1 MSTVQEDDMLSSQ
14 PIPKRQKFEPDKH
27 LFVCFMASVT
37 PLNPMW
43 YAVKSVSLSSLSGGS
58 SSEHDNRLQ
67 DVVEWSDT
75 TLPDAMGFGRA
86 GDILYGV
93 GGVIYDEESFD
104 YPDQNSMVRELRFT
118 HLPLG
123 GRSYLHSG
131 TRSSM
136 KWGKFLPFVVEIDG
150 LIYALSR
157 PPISD
162 YGLLDTAFEVYDP
175 SKNEW
180 TGLDGPPFLSPRTFS
195 AFYYSYVVIDKK
207 LCVSNP
213 AGSCAFDTENW
224 TWEACDLFADFYDSD
239 ILSSEEKYS
248 FMENQEDYKHYLGGD
263 IGPPFPFVEDAIF
276 YEDFLLCN
284 VPDFSPPVVAFE
296 IVRGKVARRLTLLD
310 NSIQPRASSHFVDL
324 GGGDFCLVSK
334 ADECPEE
341 MTVVKFKVWKG
352 EDGGLG
358 CADVMESTLKFS
370 APGRCWTVYVF
381 AL

>member
-1 MSTVQEDDMLSSQ
+1 MSVQEADMLSSQ

-27 LFVCFMASVT
+27 LFVCFRPVVF

-43 YAVKSVSLSSLSGGS
+43 YAVKSVSLSHLSGG
-58 SSEHDNRLQ
+58 SSEHDNRLH
-67 DVVEWSDT
+67 DVVEWCDT
-75 TLPDAMGFGRA
+75 TLPHAMGFCCA
-86 GDILYGV
+86 GGILYGV
-93 GGVIYDEESFD
+93 GGEIFGEDSI
-104 YPDQNSMVRELRFT
+104 DQNSLVRELRFT

-123 GRSYLHSG
+123 GKSYLHSG

-136 KWGKFLPFVVEIDG
+136 KWGKFSPIVVEIGG

-157 PPISD
+157 PPILD
-162 YGLLDTAFEVYDP
+162 YGRRETVFEVYDP

-180 TGLDGPPFLSPRTFS
+180 TGLDGPPFLSPFTFG
-195 AFYYSYVVIDKK
+195 AFPYSYVVIDKK
-207 LCVSNP
+207 LCVSNL

-224 TWEACDLFADFYDSD
+224 TWEACDLFAGFYDSD
-239 ILSSEEKYS
+239 IMSSEEKYF
-248 FMENQEDYKHYLGGD
+248 FMESHEDYKYYLGGD
-263 IGPPFPFVEDAIF
+263 IGHPFPFVEDAIF
-276 YEDFLLCN
+276 YEGFLLCN
-284 VPDFSPPVVAFE
+284 VPDFSRPSVVAFE

-310 NSIQPRASSHFVDL
+310 SSSILPRASSHFVDL

-341 MTVVKFKVWKG
+341 LTVVKFKVWKG

-370 APGRCWTVYVF
+370 APGRCLTIYAF